1 MPSTTSET
9 TQPRPS
15 AGPTAQ
21 RTPTRRD
28 TPGAGAGTAS
38 RGYAK
43 GRAKR
48 DEILEAATG
57 LFGEVGYHSAS
68 LREISSRV
76 GISHPGLLHHFPT
89 KEVLLQAVLEHR
101 DAVDFALLEADF
113 AQGLDYFDALV
124 RVVERNSSRPGI
136 VELFCILSAEAT
148 APDHP
153 AHDYFQ
159 RRYDGVL
166 LRSRQELA
174 RRAATGRLRPGI
186 DVAST
191 ARAIVALMDGLQVQ
205 FLLERNGP
213 RPPVDMAA
221 GLRSY
226 LSLVLPDASA
236 GSTELVETPADG
248 GDASR

>member
-1 MPSTTSET
+1 MPSRTSDTT
-9 TQPRPS
+9 PRES
-15 AGPTAQ
+15 AGPT
-21 RTPTRRD
+21 TE
-28 TPGAGAGTAS
+28 PGAGGQVRRDGPGQGSGAAP

-48 DEILEAATG
+48 DEIIEAATG

-89 KEVLLQAVLEHR
+89 KEMLLQAVLERR
-101 DAVDFALLEADF
+101 DEADV
-113 AQGLDYFDALV
+113 AQLARDREDGLDYFEALV
-124 RVVERNSSRPGI
+124 RLVERNAARPGI

-148 APDHP
+148 SPDHP
-153 AHDYFQ
+153 AHGYFQ

-166 LRSRQELA
+166 ARTRHALA
-174 RRAATGRLRPGI
+174 RREAEGRLRPGV
-186 DVAST
+186 DVAAA
-191 ARAIVALMDGLQVQ
+191 ARALVAVMDGLQVQ
-205 FLLERNGP
+205 FLLERGGP

-226 LSLVLPDASA
+226 LALIHADETRPPGGA
-236 GSTELVETPADG
+236 GA
-248 GDASR
+248 

>member
-1 MPSTTSET
+1 MPSRTSET
-9 TQPRPS
+9 TQPREGARGVPERAPDTS
-15 AGPTAQ
+15 AA
-21 RTPTRRD
+21 REA
-28 TPGAGAGTAS
+28 PGRGSGAAP

-89 KEVLLQAVLEHR
+89 KELLLQAVLEHR
-101 DAVDFALLEADF
+101 DEVDFALLADDL
-113 AQGLDYFDALV
+113 AQGVAYFDALV
-124 RVVERNSSRPGI
+124 NVVERNAARPGI
-136 VELFCILSAEAT
+136 VELYCILSAEAT

-153 AHDYFQ
+153 AHEYFQ
-159 RRYDGVL
+159 RRYDDVL
-166 LRSRQELA
+166 ARSRRELA
-174 RRAATGRLRPGI
+174 DRAAEGRLRP
-186 DVAST
+186 DVDIPAT

-221 GLRSY
+221 GLRAY
-226 LSLVLPDASA
+226 LSLILPDAA
-236 GSTELVETPADG
+236 PAEAE
-248 GDASR
+248 ASD

>member
-1 MPSTTSET
+1 MPSTTSNIT
-9 TQPRPS
+9 PARDTR
-15 AGPTAQ
+15 PTA
-21 RTPTRRD
+21 P
-28 TPGAGAGTAS
+28 

-48 DEILEAATG
+48 DEIITAATG

-89 KEVLLQAVLEHR
+89 KEQLLQAVLERR
-101 DAVDFALLEADF
+101 DEEDHALTDQDRAD
-113 AQGLDYFDALV
+113 GIDYFESLV
-124 RVVERNSSRPGI
+124 RVVERNTAKPGI

-148 APDHP
+148 SPEHP
-153 AHDYFQ
+153 AHEYFQ

-166 LRSRQELA
+166 ARIRHELA
-174 RRAATGRLRPGI
+174 SRAAEGILRPGV
-186 DVAST
+186 DVAAS
-191 ARAIVALMDGLQVQ
+191 ARVLVAVLDGLQVQ
-205 FLLERNGP
+205 FLLERDAP

-226 LSLVLPDASA
+226 LALIHADDAVTRWAATRSEA
-236 GSTELVETPADG
+236 TRRTAPSERPV
-248 GDASR
+248 R

>member
-1 MPSTTSET
+1 MPSTTSKT

-15 AGPTAQ
+15 EGPTAQ
-21 RTPTRRD
+21 RPPARRV
-28 TPGAGAGTAS
+28 TPGASTGTAS

-101 DAVDFALLEADF
+101 DTVDFALLEADLE
-113 AQGLDYFDALV
+113 QGLDYFDALV
-124 RVVERNSSRPGI
+124 RVVERNAARPGI

-153 AHDYFQ
+153 AHHYFQ
-159 RRYDGVL
+159 RRYDEVL
-166 LRSRQELA
+166 QRSRQELA
-174 RRAATGRLRPGI
+174 RRAARGQLRAGA
-186 DVAST
+186 DVAAT

-205 FLLERNGP
+205 FLLERDGP

-226 LSLVLPDASA
+226 LSLILPDATA
-236 GSTELVETPADG
+236 GSTEPAGETADG
-248 GDASR
+248 TDPSR